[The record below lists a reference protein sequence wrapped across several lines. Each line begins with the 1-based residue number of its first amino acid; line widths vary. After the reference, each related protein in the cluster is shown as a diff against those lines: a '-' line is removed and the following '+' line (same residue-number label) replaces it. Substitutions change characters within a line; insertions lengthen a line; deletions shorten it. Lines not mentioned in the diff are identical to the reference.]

1 MDVITNNNVH
11 DMIIEHTVFYKLLT
25 YTDKSGMI
33 VQLPAG
39 AHVS

>member
-1 MDVITNNNVH
+1 MEN
-11 DMIIEHTVFYKLLT
+11 KLLLQLYKSFT
-25 YTDKSGMI
+25 YTDKSGII